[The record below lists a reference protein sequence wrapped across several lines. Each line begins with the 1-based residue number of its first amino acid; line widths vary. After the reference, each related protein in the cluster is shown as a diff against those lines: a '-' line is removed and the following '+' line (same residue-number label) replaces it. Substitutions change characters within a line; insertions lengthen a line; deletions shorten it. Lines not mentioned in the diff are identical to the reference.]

1 MLILW
6 LSLLGLG
13 SKSISLGPLGSVY
26 VCQGSIKLRVG
37 SLISFLDFL
46 FFFPGWLFW
55 PMESINVTGILQEA
69 GNADSRVILYSKCK
83 LIISSVLTLPHL
95 LDCLICTRNTMTVVV
110 LLQMMRGNEVAG
122 GGGWFILGYELGY
135 REWVSAYSFCCFF
148 SCAFVIC
155 SLTFLVPLFRWIE
168 HDDYNFCSFVF
179 FVSGPFNKD
188 SQVHRGCSV
197 CWLCLLCKTSLKVRY
212 VIIIL
217 WISLEKGAC
226 FDYNHS
232 WECVY
237 PSLYIIR
244 FLGQVYH
251 FSLLICYPYSF

>member
-1 MLILW
+1 MSVDYFISPYTSTFIR
-6 LSLLGLG
+6 LSHLYQEYNDCCSVITNDEREWG
-13 SKSISLGPLGSVY
+13 S
-26 VCQGSIKLRVG
+26 
-37 SLISFLDFL
+37 
-46 FFFPGWLFW
+46 W
-55 PMESINVTGILQEA
+55 
-69 GNADSRVILYSKCK
+69 
-83 LIISSVLTLPHL
+83 
-95 LDCLICTRNTMTVVV
+95 
-110 LLQMMRGNEVAG
+110 

-135 REWVSAYSFCCFF
+135 RGWVSAYSFCCFF